1 VDRSTLAVL
10 VLLADFAIRIG
21 VGFVI
26 IMRSAGSPAVRL
38 AWLTVV
44 LIVPVVGGPLYLL
57 LGGIRLSKDRRRRH
71 REAYQWLRDQEW
83 DDPPVSA
90 IMPGRAGALVE
101 ALGGDEPTTGNV
113 LRLFAETDEASAAL
127 IEDIHA
133 ARERIDLLVYIYL
146 DDATGRAVGEALIDA
161 ARRGIACR
169 LLVDAFGS
177 KRFLRSPLR
186 KQLKAA
192 GIHVLPALPVNLFGV
207 ALARLDHR
215 NHRKIFVI
223 DGRIGWTGSMNIA
236 SAAFDLKPK
245 YAPWV
250 DVAVRVEGPAV
261 FDLHTL
267 FIEDWVV
274 ESREDPGTLRMAR
287 PRPLESDA
295 IVQVLGTAP
304 HRYPLALRELS
315 VFGLLGGEN
324 QITMT
329 TPYFVPDEVT
339 VTALVSSARAG
350 VPTTLIVPKRNDSPL
365 VAAASR
371 SFYERLL
378 QAGVRLYEFR
388 PGLLHAKTVTLG
400 DDRSVISTANLDRRS
415 YELNFEVT
423 MFVVDLSFGE
433 KLRALQEYYIANSDE
448 VVLEKWQRRGGAR
461 RFAEN
466 LVGVMA
472 PLL

>member
-1 VDRSTLAVL
+1 VDRSTLAIL
-10 VLLADFAIRIG
+10 VLLVDFAVRVG
-21 VGFVI
+21 VSFLI
-26 IMRSAGSPAVRL
+26 IMRSEGSPAVRL
-38 AWLTVV
+38 AWLTVI

-57 LGGIRLSKDRRRRH
+57 LGGIRLSKVRRRRH
-71 REAYQWLRDQEW
+71 REAWQWLRDQEW
-83 DDPPVSA
+83 EDPPVSA
-90 IMPGRAGALVE
+90 IIPGRAGALVE
-101 ALGGDEPTTGNV
+101 ALGGDEPTTGN
-113 LRLFAETDEASAAL
+113 RLILFSDTAEATAAL
-127 IEDIHA
+127 IGDIEVA
-133 ARERIDLLVYIYL
+133 ETRVDILVYIYL
-146 DDATGRAVGEALIDA
+146 DDDTGKAVGRALMEAA
-161 ARRGIACR
+161 KRGVECR
-169 LLVDAFGS
+169 VLTDAFGS
-177 KRFLRSPLR
+177 SRFLRS
-186 KQLKAA
+186 QLKQEMQSA
-192 GIHVLPALPVNLFGV
+192 GVRVLAALPVRFFGIAV
-207 ALARLDHR
+207 ARLDHR

-223 DGRIGWTGSMNIA
+223 DGMIGWTGSMNIA
-236 SAAFDLKPK
+236 SAAFELKPR

-274 ESREDPGTLRMAR
+274 ESREEPGTLRTAR

-304 HRYPLALRELS
+304 HRHPLALRELS
-315 VFGLLGGEN
+315 IFGLPGGEN

-339 VTALVSSARAG
+339 VTALISSARAG

-378 QAGVRLYEFR
+378 QAGVKLYEFK
-388 PGLLHAKTVTLG
+388 PGLLHAKTITLG
-400 DDRSVISTANLDRRS
+400 EDRSVISTANLDRRS

-423 MFVVDLSFGE
+423 MFVVDQKFADELQ
-433 KLRALQEYYIANSDE
+433 ALQATYIAQSDE
-448 VVLEKWQRRGGAR
+448 VLLHIWTARGGAR